1 MKWSNSEI
9 EILKNNYHK
18 GANYVSSILGRSR
31 VSTQSKMS
39 RLNLYIDSENKL
51 LIQKN
56 NSMKKNY
63 ANYDYKVS
71 NFTIEINEYSSYILG
86 LLWTDGYILKNRKT
100 TSISMVSD
108 DLNELNWIFDK
119 TGNWYKQYRKREKRR
134 ESLTLS
140 AYNPNLLDSLINLN
154 FDKKSYISPTKLFE
168 LIPDRYVKYLVR
180 GIIDGDGCFYFNKKN
195 YTYQLTI
202 ASTYEQ
208 DWSFYID
215 FFRERGFDFKVQKRV
230 NKKSKSSIIRLCKR
244 ESIVNFC
251 IWLYEDYENDKIG
264 LQRKYNKSLFFIK

>member
-1 MKWSNSEI
+1 MKWTNDEI
-9 EILKNNYHK
+9 DILKDNYHK

-31 VSTQSKMS
+31 ISTQSKMS
-39 RLNLYIDSENKL
+39 RLGFYIDDENKS

-56 NSMKKNY
+56 NSKKNY
-63 ANYDYKVS
+63 TNYEYKVS
-71 NFTIEINEYSSYILG
+71 NFTIDINEYTSYLLG

-119 TGNWYKQYRKREKRR
+119 TGYWYKQYRKRIGKR

-140 AYNPNLLDSLINLN
+140 AYNPELLNGLIDLN
-154 FDKKSYISPTKLFE
+154 FDKKSYISPDKLFNI
-168 LIPDRYVKYLVR
+168 IPQEYLKYLIR
-180 GIIDGDGCFYFNKKN
+180 GIIDGDGCFYVGKN
-195 YTYQLTI
+195 TYQLTI

-215 FFRERGFDFKVQKRV
+215 FFSKIGFDFKIQRRIH
-230 NKKSKSSIIRLCKR
+230 KKSKSSIIRLCKR
-244 ESIVNFC
+244 ESIISLC
-251 IWLYEDYENDKIG
+251 DWLYDGYLNDKIG
-264 LQRKYNKSLFFIK
+264 LQRKYNKSLLFYR

>member
-1 MKWSNSEI
+1 
-9 EILKNNYHK
+9 
-18 GANYVSSILGRSR
+18 
-31 VSTQSKMS
+31 
-39 RLNLYIDSENKL
+39 
-51 LIQKN
+51 
-56 NSMKKNY
+56 
-63 ANYDYKVS
+63 
-71 NFTIEINEYSSYILG
+71 
-86 LLWTDGYILKNRKT
+86 
-100 TSISMVSD
+100 MVSD

-119 TGNWYKQYRKREKRR
+119 TGDWYKQYRKREKRR

-154 FDKKSYISPTKLFE
+154 FDEKSYISPTKLFE
-168 LIPDRYVKYLVR
+168 LVPDRYVKYLVR

-251 IWLYEDYENDKIG
+251 SWLYDGYENDKIG